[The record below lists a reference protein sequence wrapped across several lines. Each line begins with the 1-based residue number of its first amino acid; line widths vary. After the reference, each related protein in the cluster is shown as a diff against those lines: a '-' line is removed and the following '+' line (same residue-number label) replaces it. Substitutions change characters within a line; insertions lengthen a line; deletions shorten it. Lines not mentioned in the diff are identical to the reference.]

1 MVHQQLQAHSAW
13 EWLGF
18 SQLPFR
24 LYQDSCICLNLQ
36 LWATNPCADLTGNRC
51 TPQLAWSIPVTK
63 CTWYLSDAVWTIR
76 IQLFTN
82 LFLEGRLGFI
92 ILLAALSS
100 AGLML
105 WRHSATKLGC
115 PRKIRL
121 EIKVISLFF
130 RTWPWVAAPSPC
142 SCAGATCTRAQTRE
156 LTAHSLSCCKCY
168 LMYIP
173 ISSHSL
179 S

>member
-1 MVHQQLQAHSAW
+1 MVHQQLQAHSACQ
-13 EWLGF
+13 WLGF

-130 RTWPWVAAPSPC
+130 VLAMSGGTFTMFLCRSHVHTSPNK
-142 SCAGATCTRAQTRE
+142 GAD
-156 LTAHSLSCCKCY
+156 HSFPQL
-168 LMYIP
+168 L
-173 ISSHSL
+173 
-179 S
+179 